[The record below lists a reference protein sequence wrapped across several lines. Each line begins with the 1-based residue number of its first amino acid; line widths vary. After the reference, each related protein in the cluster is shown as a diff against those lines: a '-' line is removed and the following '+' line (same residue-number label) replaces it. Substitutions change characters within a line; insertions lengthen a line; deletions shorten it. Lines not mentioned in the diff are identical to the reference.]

1 MQEQYELYYTTYN
14 QERERIRKFYSSL
27 KSEESNRL
35 LKSQSLNESL
45 KKAEGYKN
53 EKKLQIKQ
61 KAHKFNIKAKIIQRK
76 NNQMQEHQFLGII
89 KQKNELFK
97 KEIELEHRLNILNA
111 EQKEQIRQNQIYKSM
126 KHKIYLE
133 KVEQHQL
140 KIEQEH
146 QQMLEQMNN
155 KFQKVEQYIQI
166 TRDSQ
171 KQKFRSLS
179 YKYLTYKHKAE
190 NLILEKT
197 ENTFQE
203 ALDNMSKREQI
214 YVFILIQVKKE
225 KYLETKEK
233 ERKKIVRRN
242 KLELVKF
249 KRNKKRQESIEKA
262 QKQLQEQER
271 QRRILNNSTS
281 IPKIIIT
288 EHDDQGNNDVEVE
301 VYEVPQSHEQT
312 QTYEEKVT
320 SSKKNQKEEQS
331 IFTNINE
338 SSMQVTLPETKNI
351 ESPNYKKP
359 RRESEK
365 ERQYQILMKLRLNL
379 KQEREK
385 LDRELNSFFI
395 SQPINLN

>member
-45 KKAEGYKN
+45 KKAEGFKN

-111 EQKEQIRQNQIYKSM
+111 EQTEQIRQNQIYKSM

-133 KVEQHQL
+133 RVEQHQL
-140 KIEQEH
+140 KVEQEH
-146 QQMLEQMNN
+146 QQLLEQMNN

-166 TRDSQ
+166 TRESQ

-179 YKYLTYKHKAE
+179 YKYLTYKQKAE

-214 YVFILIQVKKE
+214 YE

-242 KLELVKF
+242 KLELIKF

-271 QRRILNNSTS
+271 HRRILNNSTS

-301 VYEVPQSHEQT
+301 VYEVPQSEGQN
-312 QTYEEKVT
+312 QIYEEKVT

-351 ESPNYKKP
+351 DSPNYKKP

-395 SQPINLN
+395 SQAIHQN

>member
-27 KSEESNRL
+27 KSEESNRI

-45 KKAEGYKN
+45 KKAEGFKN
-53 EKKLQIKQ
+53 EKKMQIRQ

-97 KEIELEHRLNILNA
+97 KEIELEHRLNILNE
-111 EQKEQIRQNQIYKSM
+111 EQTEQIRQNQIYKSM

-133 KVEQHQL
+133 RVEQHQL
-140 KIEQEH
+140 VIYLYINQKIEQEH
-146 QQMLEQMNN
+146 QQLLEQMNN

-166 TRDSQ
+166 TRESQ

-179 YKYLTYKHKAE
+179 YKYLTYKQKAE

-214 YVFILIQVKKE
+214 YE

-233 ERKKIVRRN
+233 ERKKIVKRN
-242 KLELVKF
+242 KLELIKF
-249 KRNKKRQESIEKA
+249 KRNKKRQESIEKV
-262 QKQLQEQER
+262 QKQLLEQER
-271 QRRILNNSTS
+271 QKRILNKSTS

-288 EHDDQGNNDVEVE
+288 EHNDQINNDVEVE
-301 VYEVPQSHEQT
+301 VYELNKTNEQT
-312 QTYEEKVT
+312 QIYEEKVN
-320 SSKKNQKEEQS
+320 SSKKNLKEEQS

-338 SSMQVTLPETKNI
+338 SSIQVTLPENKNI
-351 ESPNYKKP
+351 ESPNYKKL
-359 RRESEK
+359 RRKSEK

-395 SQPINLN
+395 SQPIHSN

>member
-27 KSEESNRL
+27 KSEESNRI
-35 LKSQSLNESL
+35 LKSESLNESL
-45 KKAEGYKN
+45 KKAEGFKN
-53 EKKLQIKQ
+53 EKKMQIRQ

-111 EQKEQIRQNQIYKSM
+111 EQTEQIRQNQIYKSM

-133 KVEQHQL
+133 RVEQHQL
-140 KIEQEH
+140 VIYLYINQKIEQEH
-146 QQMLEQMNN
+146 QQLLEQMNN

-166 TRDSQ
+166 TRESQ

-179 YKYLTYKHKAE
+179 YKYLTYKQKAE

-214 YVFILIQVKKE
+214 YE

-233 ERKKIVRRN
+233 ERKKIVKRN
-242 KLELVKF
+242 KLELIKF
-249 KRNKKRQESIEKA
+249 KRNKKRQESIEKV
-262 QKQLQEQER
+262 QKQLLEQER
-271 QRRILNNSTS
+271 QKRILNKSTS

-288 EHDDQGNNDVEVE
+288 EHDDQINNDVEVE
-301 VYEVPQSHEQT
+301 VYELNKTNEQT
-312 QTYEEKVT
+312 QIYEEKVN
-320 SSKKNQKEEQS
+320 SSKKNLKEEQS

-338 SSMQVTLPETKNI
+338 SSIQVTLPENKNI
-351 ESPNYKKP
+351 ESPNYKKL
-359 RRESEK
+359 RRKSEK

-395 SQPINLN
+395 SQPIHSN